1 VLLIDLLLAG
11 DNALV
16 IALVCQTLPLQ
27 RQRMTLILATL
38 GATLARV
45 VLVTITGGLLALPG
59 LKLLGGGLLALLAV
73 NLACPRPSRTDA
85 PPTPGGQTGVL
96 GAALLLTMIDVLMG
110 FDNVLALAAVAGDST
125 LYLALGLTLSI
136 AILMFGST
144 LVGRLL
150 HRYPELNRL
159 GIALLGWVAGKMLV
173 SDPLLAGWI
182 SQQAPALPLIVPALA
197 ALYVYLLG
205 SNTPETAWPD
215 LHPQPAATVKRP
227 PPPLPVP
234 TPAPT
239 PPPTSMPQDTTAEP
253 AVETE
258 MAPSSRLEFWLFA
271 GLFGIVS
278 IIIVL
283 ASIFGGAIR
292 F

>member
-1 VLLIDLLLAG
+1 LNLDSFVHVVGVVFQVSALDLLLSG

-45 VLVTITGGLLALPG
+45 VLVTITGGLLAL
-59 LKLLGGGLLALLAV
+59 LAV
-73 NLACPRPSRTDA
+73 NLACPRPGRTDA
-85 PPTPGGQTGVL
+85 PPTLGGQTGVL
-96 GAALLLTMIDVLMG
+96 GAALLLTLIDVLMSL
-110 FDNVLALAAVAGDST
+110 DNVLALAAVAGDST
-125 LYLALGLTLSI
+125 LYLTLGLTLSV

-144 LVGRLL
+144 LVGHLL
-150 HRYPELNRL
+150 RRYPELNRL
-159 GIALLGWVAGKMLV
+159 GIALLGWVAGKLLV
-173 SDPLLAGWI
+173 SDPLLADWI

-205 SNTPETAWPD
+205 GNTPETAWPD
-215 LHPQPAATVKRP
+215 LHPLPAAPIMRP
-227 PPPLPVP
+227 PPP
-234 TPAPT
+234 PAPT
-239 PPPTSMPQDTTAEP
+239 PTPTSMPQNPTDEP
-253 AVETE
+253 SSETE
-258 MAPSSRLEFWLFA
+258 IASSSKLEFWLFA

-278 IIIVL
+278 IVIVL

>member
-1 VLLIDLLLAG
+1 MNDFGIPDFLGKPLSVLLIDLLLAG

-45 VLVTITGGLLALPG
+45 VLVTITGGLLAL
-59 LKLLGGGLLALLAV
+59 LAV
-73 NLACPRPSRTDA
+73 NLACPRPGRTDA
-85 PPTPGGQTGVL
+85 PPTLGGQMGVL
-96 GAALLLTMIDVLMG
+96 GAALLLTLIDVLMSL
-110 FDNVLALAAVAGDST
+110 DNVLALAAVAGDNT
-125 LYLALGLTLSI
+125 LYLTLGLTLSV

-144 LVGRLL
+144 LVGYLL
-150 HRYPELNRL
+150 RRYPELNRL
-159 GIALLGWVAGKMLV
+159 GIALLGWVAGKLLV
-173 SDPLLAGWI
+173 SDPLLADWI

-205 SNTPETAWPD
+205 GNTPETAWPD
-215 LHPQPAATVKRP
+215 LHPLPAAPIMRP
-227 PPPLPVP
+227 PPP
-234 TPAPT
+234 PAPT
-239 PPPTSMPQDTTAEP
+239 PTPTSMPQNTTGEP
-253 AVETE
+253 SSETE
-258 MAPSSRLEFWLFA
+258 IASSSKLEFWLFA

-278 IIIVL
+278 IVIVL